1 MRNTAFPAVLI
12 VIGSLWLLAATD
24 LLPTTSALV
33 SIGLVVVG
41 VMQLLLD
48 GLNKSTVVAA
58 PMWMLSGGLFY
69 SIAQRSITLSVAG
82 AIAMIVLGLLLL
94 LARLPAIPDRR
105 QSQQPADPKRD
116 NGTTSPWSQ

>member
-24 LLPTTSALV
+24 LLPTTSVLV
-33 SIGLVVVG
+33 SVGLVAVG
-41 VMQLLLD
+41 VVQLLLD
-48 GLNKSTVVAA
+48 GVNKSTVVAA

-69 SIAQRSITLSVAG
+69 GIAQRSITLSVAG

-94 LARLPAIPDRR
+94 LARLPAIPERR
-105 QSQQPADPKRD
+105 QSADGKPSD
-116 NGTTSPWSQ
+116 GTTSPWSQ